1 MALQKMLVLVL
12 MPLFAIAVACG
23 GGETPQEPLSSE
35 TTPAVTPV
43 DEATAGNLA
52 GTVAL
57 EGTPPAAEQIRMNS
71 DPVCLKEATDTETE
85 YFAVGNDG
93 GLGNVFV
100 YVKEGLDDRSFPA
113 PSESLTLTQEG
124 CRYQPHVFGIQVGQT
139 LEVLNGDPT
148 LHNIHAT
155 PELNDEFNTGQP
167 IEGMKFERTFTSAE
181 VMVPFRCDVHG
192 WMNAYAGVLNHP
204 YFAVSD
210 NTGAFDIS
218 TLPPGN
224 YVIEAWHEKLG
235 TQTQNVTI
243 GENET
248 KEISFQF
255 SVS

>member
-1 MALQKMLVLVL
+1 MALRKMLTFVL

-23 GGETPQEPLSSE
+23 GGESPQEPLSSE
-35 TTPAVTPV
+35 TTPTVAPV

-57 EGTPPAAEQIRMNS
+57 EGTPPEAEQIRMNS
-71 DPVCLKEATDTETE
+71 DPVCVKEATNTETE
-85 YFAVGNDG
+85 YFTVGSDG

-155 PELNDEFNTGQP
+155 PEVNDEFNTGQP

-181 VMVPFRCDVHG
+181 VMIPFKCDVHG
-192 WMNAYAGVLNHP
+192 WMNAYVGVLNHP

-210 NTGAFDIS
+210 NAGAFDIS
-218 TLPPGN
+218 TLPPGD